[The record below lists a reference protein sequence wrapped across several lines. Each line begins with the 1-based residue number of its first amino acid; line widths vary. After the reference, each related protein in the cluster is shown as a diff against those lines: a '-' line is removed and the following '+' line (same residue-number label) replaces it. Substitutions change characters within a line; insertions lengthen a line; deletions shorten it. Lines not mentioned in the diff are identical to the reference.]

1 MKDTLKNTLLFAAI
15 FAAAGIS
22 IGADASAATTRAGK
36 NDCLF
41 TRSIHDFR
49 PLDRNKMV
57 LWGPGRKAYLV
68 ELSMPLPEL
77 KFANR
82 LAFVDRN
89 HDGMLCGYGMDRIVV
104 ADSSVSFRT
113 PSTILGMT
121 RLDDAGLA
129 QLEEQYDVRLTRK
142 KKAAPETGSAQ
153 PQPQE
158 PAQPEGT
165 HEPITNLEN
174 D

>member
-1 MKDTLKNTLLFAAI
+1 MKNTFVFAAAL
-15 FAAAGIS
+15 AAAGIAS
-22 IGADASAATTRAGK
+22 GASANASTSTSHAGK
-36 NDCLF
+36 NDCVF
-41 TRSIHDFR
+41 TSAIHDFR
-49 PLDRNKMV
+49 PLDQHKMV
-57 LWGPGRKAYLV
+57 IWGPGRKAYLV

-104 ADSSVSFRT
+104 ADSGIGFRT
-113 PSTILGMT
+113 PSTILGMQ

-129 QLEEQYDVRLTRK
+129 QLEQQYDVRLTRK
-142 KKAAPETGSAQ
+142 KKDAAPAAGAAQPQAGSAQ
-153 PQPQE
+153 AP
-158 PAQPEGT
+158 
-165 HEPITNLEN
+165 EPIKEN